1 MNGLSPP
8 IDLQSID
15 IYKCF
20 DEMWFAE
27 THNDLF
33 DTKVN
38 KFALI
43 AKMDENAK
51 VLVKSP
57 CGPTDEFTLQKIVMR
72 GSVFG
77 PIKSTVQIDTLGRDC
92 EKYNQGMF
100 QYKNVLRK
108 TPLALIDDCIGAIQ
122 MQLN

>member
-1 MNGLSPP
+1 ML
-8 IDLQSID
+8 
-15 IYKCF
+15 
-20 DEMWFAE
+20 E
-27 THNDLF
+27 
-33 DTKVN
+33 TKVQN
-38 KFALI
+38 DEFALF

-51 VLVKSP
+51 LPVDTQMN
-57 CGPTDEFTLQKIVMR
+57 C
-72 GSVFG
+72 VFG
-77 PIKSTVQIDTLGRDC
+77 IIKSTVQKDTLGRDC